1 MKQYKITVGGKE
13 FSVSVEETT
22 LGRDRGQELVP
33 TGIKV
38 GAPKKVERDENPV
51 KAGEGTPVKAP
62 MPGTV
67 LKIKVKS
74 GSAVKEGEGII
85 VLEAMKME
93 NEIAATKDGIVSVNV
108 SEGDKLDSGDVI
120 ATIL

>member
-13 FSVSVEETT
+13 FSVAVEETT
-22 LGRDRGQELVP
+22 LGGGQKFVP
-33 TGIKV
+33 IDVKV
-38 GAPKKVERDENPV
+38 DAPKKVEREGSPV